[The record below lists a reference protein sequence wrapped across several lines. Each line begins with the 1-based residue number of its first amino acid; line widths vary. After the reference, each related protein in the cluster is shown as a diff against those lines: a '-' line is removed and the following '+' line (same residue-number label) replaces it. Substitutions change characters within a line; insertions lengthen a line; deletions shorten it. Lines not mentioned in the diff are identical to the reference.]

1 MAHLSES
8 HPKKDPSIVTKH
20 TLVRITPVLLG
31 DAASG
36 AKKATPCTSRVVSRR
51 FPSMAAV
58 RRSQVMSNPT
68 KKPRVRLGL
77 HVCLGCKGKV
87 TVADN
92 LNDADLTEE
101 LLESLRSWGYQ

>member
-1 MAHLSES
+1 
-8 HPKKDPSIVTKH
+8 
-20 TLVRITPVLLG
+20 
-31 DAASG
+31 
-36 AKKATPCTSRVVSRR
+36 
-51 FPSMAAV
+51 
-58 RRSQVMSNPT
+58 MSNPT

-101 LLESLRSWGYQ
+101 LLESLRSSGYQ